1 MASLFDS
8 LNDLADVKSLIE
20 GSVRESEVLEYKTAS
35 KPFNDREKSELAKD
49 ASAMA
54 NSAGGV
60 IIYGVS
66 TDSTDKT
73 KPVSI
78 KPIDP
83 HNVETFD
90 RVLNSQIR
98 PPLSGVR
105 KKVIPAAHPQ
115 VMVVEVPGSEN
126 PPHQSLYDKKYYRRS
141 GTESLPMEH
150 DLIALLFGRML
161 GPILDL
167 KFQTLQPITGFTGD
181 DPRSNEGIV
190 RVLIENLGR
199 RVGRFVQVVLLFPPS
214 PEVVVRV
221 QSGNTTNI
229 DNLYSGRQARQFSQD
244 VSVFHPRM
252 RVSILELG
260 LAVGRDFVRTP
271 MIRSWSGQYLPTK

>member
-161 GPILDL
+161 GPI
-167 KFQTLQPITGFTGD
+167 
-181 DPRSNEGIV
+181 
-190 RVLIENLGR
+190 
-199 RVGRFVQVVLLFPPS
+199 
-214 PEVVVRV
+214 
-221 QSGNTTNI
+221 
-229 DNLYSGRQARQFSQD
+229 
-244 VSVFHPRM
+244 
-252 RVSILELG
+252 
-260 LAVGRDFVRTP
+260 
-271 MIRSWSGQYLPTK
+271 